1 MSNKVVHLD
10 TTKIVSI
17 HEYKETEANYWEWRP
32 EIKERSYLFGLIRLE
47 GKKAGW
53 VDTAELWDS
62 DDRLGD
68 DKLKKKGYKV
78 YPWNERVTN
87 RVVRMAHVKVVF
99 VNGYE
104 YNCDFGTNTE
114 MNNWIKDLKI
124 SIANKKFIL
133 V

>member
-17 HEYKETEANYWEWRP
+17 HEYKEMEVNYWEWRP
-32 EIKERSYLFGLIRLE
+32 EIKERSYLFGIIHIE

-53 VDTAELWDS
+53 VDTTELWDS

-87 RVVRMAHVKVVF
+87 RVVRMAHVKLVF

-104 YNCDFGTNTE
+104 YNCDFKTNTE
-114 MNNWIKDLKI
+114 MINWIKDLKI
-124 SIANKKFIL
+124 NITNKKFIL